1 MMTLIHTSFQKI
13 ESALKQCELTTALEL
28 CKEALEEAQASKN
41 EEWLAESF
49 IMFATIW
56 QKKAQYSGKKN
67 YAQTALEY
75 IEKTLVLLPNLKS
88 RSLESDIYNK
98 IAHIYINQQ
107 DINKGHKFVEKSLK
121 ICEEV
126 GYEQGKYKTY
136 LNLIGLYA
144 LQSNFDSALDYAFEC
159 YHYANEADDKVLL
172 MQSLHAISSLYIT
185 TLQYQKASEYVQQL
199 LILAQLLE
207 DKETIVVALINLSV
221 AYGSTGDYKNCMTH
235 LMDALKQSEAIQYRS
250 NIAKCHG
257 NMGTLYTFLSNN
269 DEALKHYEIVY
280 NDYID
285 VLDKR
290 DETALLVNLGDLYFN
305 RGELELA
312 DTYYSLC
319 LELATQIN
327 FNERIAFALVNK
339 SQLANA
345 KKNHEEALKYA
356 FEAQKY
362 YDKIKYESADY
373 HAHLINLSKIFLE
386 QKDFEKAIRYGED
399 GQKLCIANKD
409 KHHLAEVFDVLSNA
423 HLGLKNFEVALA
435 FRNKYMELKH
445 ELLDEQKHYQIIDMQ
460 IAYETEKKQ
469 NEIEA
474 LTKENKYQALL
485 LEKGHQIENQNE
497 LLKQANQ
504 ELKQFTYAASHDLKE
519 PLRMIGSYTTLLEH
533 RLKNSLDDSTKEF
546 MQYISSGVQR
556 MNKLLEDLLKYATL
570 LNNNHQTQSIDLNQV
585 VQDVLDNFQLKIQET
600 HANIEVSE
608 LPTIEG
614 YPSQLLQLFQNLIS
628 NAIKFKKSDT
638 TPHITIS
645 SHEDP
650 NQYIIEIADNGIGIP
665 AEFQKKVFDI
675 FYRLHHRLEYEG
687 TGIGLALCQKIAIK
701 HGGIIW
707 LESEENK
714 GTRFFISLPKIF

>member
-1 MMTLIHTSFQKI
+1 MTTLTHTSFQKI

-28 CKEALEEAQASKN
+28 CEEILENAKASNNK
-41 EEWLAESF
+41 EWLAQSF
-49 IMFATIW
+49 IMLATIW
-56 QKKAQYSGKKN
+56 QKKAQYSGKKI

-75 IEKTLVLLPNLKS
+75 VDKASKLLPYIKYS
-88 RSLESDIYNK
+88 FLESDIYNM

-107 DINKGHKFVEKSLK
+107 DMNKGHHFVEKSLE
-121 ICEEV
+121 ICEKL

-136 LNLIGLYA
+136 MNLIGLYA

-159 YHYANEADDKVLL
+159 HQYANEKDDKVLL
-172 MQSLHAISSLYIT
+172 MQSLHSISSLYIT
-185 TLQYQKASEYVQQL
+185 TLQYQKASEYAQQL
-199 LILAQLLE
+199 LILAQLME

-221 AYGSTGDYKNCMTH
+221 TYGSTGDYKNCMIY
-235 LMDALKQSEAIQYRS
+235 LMDALKQSQAIQYRS

-280 NDYID
+280 KDYID

-290 DETALLVNLGDLYFN
+290 DETALLVNLGDLYLN
-305 RGELELA
+305 RGELDLA

-339 SQLANA
+339 SHLANTR
-345 KKNHEEALKYA
+345 KNHKQALKYA
-356 FEAQKY
+356 FEAQEY

-373 HAHLINLSKIFLE
+373 HAHLINLAEIFLE
-386 QKDFEKAIRYGED
+386 QKDFEKTILYGEA
-399 GQKLCIANKD
+399 GQKLCILNKD
-409 KHHLAEVFDVLSNA
+409 KYHLADIFDILSNA

-435 FRNKYMELKH
+435 FRNKHMELKY
-445 ELLDEQKHYQIIDMQ
+445 ELLDEQKHYQIIDIQ
-460 IAYETEKKQ
+460 IAYETEQKQ
-469 NEIEA
+469 KEIEV

-485 LEKGHQIENQNE
+485 LEKRHQIENQND
-497 LLKQANQ
+497 LLRRANQ
-504 ELKQFTYAASHDLKE
+504 ELQQFTYAASHDLKE

-533 RLKNSLDDSTKEF
+533 RLKNQLDDSTKEF

-570 LNNNHQTQSIDLNQV
+570 LDNNHRTNSVDLNRV
-585 VQDVLDNFQLKIQET
+585 VRDVLDNFQLKIQET
-600 HANIEVSE
+600 NARIEVSQ

-614 YPSQLLQLFQNLIS
+614 YRSQLLQLFQNLIS

-645 SHEDP
+645 AHEDP
-650 NQYIIEIADNGIGIP
+650 NQYIIEVVDNGIGIP
-665 AEFQKKVFDI
+665 TEFQKKVFNI
-675 FYRLHHRLEYEG
+675 FYRLHRRQEYEG

-707 LESEENK
+707 MESEENK
-714 GTRFFISLPKIF
+714 GTRFFISLPKV